1 MTTWLDRMAR
11 AVADRRWRDAADE
24 VTLLSEFQHSAAPE
38 ASLPSEGAIR
48 AELLYNRFGSPLWPA
63 IIALT
68 LAAATC
74 LGSHRKLRVAV
85 IAAGWLLFAW
95 LTGLLTLRW
104 IIGRHI
110 PVANGFETMLFMA
123 WLATAISAVA
133 ISWRRQK
140 NLAAASMAT
149 AAVSLFV
156 ATMGRGASTV
166 SPLMPVLASPL
177 LSVHVL
183 LVMGAYT
190 LFTIIA
196 ILAATA
202 LLRRHSDR
210 VRAALRCVA
219 LLYPAVMLLAAGIFV
234 GAIWANQSWGRYWGW
249 DPKETWALI
258 TLLIY
263 ALPLHSFARLSAFR
277 RPRNLL
283 LYLSIAFIS
292 VIITYFGV
300 NYLLPGL
307 HSYA

>member
-1 MTTWLDRMAR
+1 
-11 AVADRRWRDAADE
+11 
-24 VTLLSEFQHSAAPE
+24 
-38 ASLPSEGAIR
+38 
-48 AELLYNRFGSPLWPA
+48 
-63 IIALT
+63 
-68 LAAATC
+68 
-74 LGSHRKLRVAV
+74 
-85 IAAGWLLFAW
+85 
-95 LTGLLTLRW
+95 
-104 IIGRHI
+104 
-110 PVANGFETMLFMA
+110 
-123 WLATAISAVA
+123 
-133 ISWRRQK
+133 
-140 NLAAASMAT
+140 MAT